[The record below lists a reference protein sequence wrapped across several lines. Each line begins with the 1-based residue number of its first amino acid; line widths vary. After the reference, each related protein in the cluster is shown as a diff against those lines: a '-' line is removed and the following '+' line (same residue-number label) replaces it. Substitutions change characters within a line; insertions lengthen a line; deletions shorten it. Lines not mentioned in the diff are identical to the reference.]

1 MITSLSAHSFLL
13 FFISHYKCVFT
24 IYFVL
29 MLNIGA
35 VRNIKNSEEKLV
47 VYCHSTM
54 LFFMCVFLCIFLF
67 GSIFFLCLILLDHFY
82 GMETKTMV
90 WYLHTFMQLTAVG

>member
-1 MITSLSAHSFLL
+1 MRFA
-13 FFISHYKCVFT
+13 
-24 IYFVL
+24 IYCVL

-54 LFFMCVFLCIFLF
+54 LFFMCVFLCISLF
-67 GSIFFLCLILLDHFY
+67 GSIFILCLILLDRFY
-82 GMETKTMV
+82 GMETKTMLWV
-90 WYLHTFMQLTAVG
+90 PAHLYAINCCWISACLVFIFDRCK